1 MMASED
7 DLDMLAGEYVL
18 GALPPDERM
27 AVKRRL
33 LDHPELAQR
42 VAAWE
47 ARLAPLSE
55 DLQPVTPRPQVWQQ
69 VRRTITASQRDANP
83 SWWNRILIWRLW
95 ATGATAAALA
105 LLSFVLVMPGE
116 APQLVAVLNDGRG
129 QPRWVVRA
137 STEARSLATR
147 SLAEPPPVSQ
157 VPELWLLPTGGL
169 PPVSLGVLDAV
180 GSQRRAFTAPAQGVL
195 RAGDMLAVSLE
206 PAGGSPTGQPT
217 GPVVSTGMLLAEPR

>member
-1 MMASED
+1 MAGED

-18 GALPPDERM
+18 GILPPEERM

-55 DLQPVTPRPQVWQQ
+55 DLRPVTPRSQVWQQ
-69 VRRTITASQRDANP
+69 IRRTITASQRETSP
-83 SWWNRILIWRLW
+83 TWWNRIQVWRLW
-95 ATGATAAALA
+95 ATGATAATLA
-105 LLSFVLVMPGE
+105 LLGFILVMPGE
-116 APQLVAVLNDGRG
+116 TPQLVAVLNDGSG

-137 STEARSLATR
+137 STDAGSLATR
-147 SLAEPPPVSQ
+147 PLAAPPPDSE

-169 PPVSLGVLDAV
+169 PPVSLGVLDAN
-180 GSQRRAFTAPAQGVL
+180 GSQRRVLTAPAQGVL

-217 GPVVSTGMLLAEPR
+217 GPVVSTGTLLAEPR